1 MKKIIMILVC
11 LIMVL
16 NCSAGLATGLGG
28 AITDDVHRC
37 GDYSYRVLE
46 DGTAEIV
53 RWSGTDAELTIAA
66 ELDGYK
72 VSSIGDYAF
81 DGCSNLV
88 SVTVPYGII
97 RMGIWAFSFCGQ
109 LKSIALPESLQEIGY
124 GAFYCCDLET
134 ISIPDSIT
142 VMKEGVFYGNRDLRE
157 IVVSPD
163 HQVLEIIN
171 GALVDKTKQSLICLP
186 STLEIGHFTVPEG
199 IKRIG
204 SNAFGYCTQL
214 VSVDIPDTVT
224 EIGANAFHNCS
235 SLSAI
240 TIPDSVLSVDPH
252 VFQHCKNL
260 TEVAVS
266 SSHTTLSAV
275 DGVLLDKKGETLLFC
290 PMGYDC
296 NKYTIPEGVSCIA
309 HGAFFYCEKIESIVI
324 PEGVTT
330 ISGSFNNCSNLVS
343 ITIPDSLVYVEDNP
357 FSGCK
362 RLTNIEISPD
372 HPRLRIVD
380 EMLIDKENNQL
391 ICSLPYFSSKDYSIP
406 QGITAIRT
414 HAFEANS
421 ILEEV
426 NIPGTVESI
435 GMQAFYYCRSLQSVI
450 ISSGVTSIE
459 KNAFEYCD
467 KLNNVTIPASV
478 ETIGIGAFSGCPN
491 LTLTVVPGSVGET
504 YAISENIP
512 YVYAN

>member
-16 NCSAGLATGLGG
+16 NCSVGLATGWG
-28 AITDDVHRC
+28 AITDDVRSC

-72 VSSIGDYAF
+72 VSSIGDFAF
-81 DGCSNLV
+81 DDCSNLV

-97 RMGIWAFSFCGQ
+97 RMGINAFSFCGQ

-124 GAFYCCDLET
+124 NAFLCCDLET

-142 VMKEGVFYGNRDLRE
+142 VMKEGVFYGNMDLRE

-171 GALVDKTKQSLICLP
+171 GALVDKTRQSLICLP

-204 SNAFGYCTQL
+204 SFAFGYCTQL

-224 EIGANAFHNCS
+224 EIGSNAFIDCS

-240 TIPDSVLSVDPH
+240 TIPDSVLSVDSLI
-252 VFQHCKNL
+252 FQNCEKL
-260 TEVAVS
+260 TEVMVS
-266 SSHTTLSAV
+266 PSHPTLSTV

-296 NKYTIPEGVSCIA
+296 NKCTIPEGVSCIA

-330 ISGSFNNCSNLVS
+330 IYGSFNNCSNLVS
-343 ITIPDSLVYVEDNP
+343 ITIPDSLVYVKDNP

-362 RLTNIEISPD
+362 RLINVEISPD
-372 HPRLRIVD
+372 HPTLEIVD
-380 EMLIDKENNQL
+380 EILFDKKDKQL
-391 ICSLPYFSSKDYSIP
+391 ICCLPSFTSKNYSIP
-406 QGITAIRT
+406 QGTTVIQSQ
-414 HAFEANS
+414 AFLLNGM
-421 ILEEV
+421 LEKV
-426 NIPGTVESI
+426 NIPETVESI
-435 GMQAFYYCRSLQSVI
+435 GMHAFYHCSSLQSVI

-459 KNAFEYCD
+459 MNAFEYCD
-467 KLNNVTIPASV
+467 KLSNVTIPASV
-478 ETIGIGAFSGCPN
+478 ETIGIGAFGGCPN
-491 LTLTVVPGSVGET
+491 LTLTVVPGSAGET

-512 YVYAN
+512 YVYGN